1 MQQFEIAFSGEILPG
16 ADLEHVKAAIARLFQ
31 ADALLLARLF
41 SGQRVVIKQSVDA
54 TAAAKYQ
61 AAFQR
66 AGAALEVRDLTA
78 LIIEEIIPGLPVE
91 DAATDAY
98 SAPPSTAANSS
109 KKMLQVAP
117 RDEYMA
123 AFSNV
128 QAPDFGI
135 APLGDDLQ
143 PAPADQPALD
153 LDLSGI
159 SIAPVGSDMGQLPG
173 AAAIVAPDVSHLKL
187 ADE

>member
-16 ADLEHVKAAIARLFQ
+16 AQLEQVKASIARVFQ
-31 ADALLLARLF
+31 ADDILLARLF

-54 TAAAKYQ
+54 AAAAKYQ

-91 DAATDAY
+91 NPADAAQQT
-98 SAPPSTAANSS
+98 SARPLIDPAKPA
-109 KKMLQVAP
+109 MLQVAP

-123 AFSNV
+123 AFKDV
-128 QAPDFGI
+128 EAPDFGI
-135 APLGDDLQ
+135 APLGADLQ
-143 PAPADQPALD
+143 TITAAKPAANFDFSAMSL
-153 LDLSGI
+153 
-159 SIAPVGSDMGQLPG
+159 APVGSDMGQLP
-173 AAAIVAPDVSHLKL
+173 AAEAVVAPDTSHIKL
-187 ADE
+187 VD